1 MDQASYGWQAKRAG
15 PPNREGAKVRLVHRS
30 CADVAR
36 PHARYRSAAKVDFHR
51 IPSSTHQDLPCSTRF
66 ADAKT
71 ETLRSVIKE
80 LPDNVPADQRR
91 ERCSVHQQMLAKQ
104 TVYVIQSET
113 AAKQHYVGLTSNVV
127 SRVAAHN
134 AGESFHTRRYRPWR
148 LVVAMEFANQ
158 ERAIAFE
165 RYLKSGSGCA
175 FLKRH
180 LL

>member
-1 MDQASYGWQAKRAG
+1 
-15 PPNREGAKVRLVHRS
+15 
-30 CADVAR
+30 
-36 PHARYRSAAKVDFHR
+36 VDFHR